1 MTDDTGRT
9 LAEQIAQL
17 TKVLTKQNKTTP
29 SSKGPG
35 HSASAMPN
43 QQYRGAATDQAAA
56 QKLIQSQGRM
66 SVATQGVTE
75 GLKKTTQAS
84 LAAAN
89 KMGTLSQ
96 AAGSAASSLTTI
108 ARAFGAGGALM
119 AIAKQLDETTDMY
132 RKVNSY
138 GQEFSGSML
147 QMQLAA
153 AGAALPLDQFAEAV
167 KNNARVLS
175 TVGTK
180 AFFDLNKQ
188 LRNSM
193 TDVGQLGMTTG
204 QLNTFMGNYMET
216 QRLYGNVS
224 GAMTEKSVQSMKS
237 LAIET
242 QKAALATGANR
253 DELAKATQE
262 VLRDTTL
269 RAKMSQVGANGNDAF
284 SQSLMKTTTYLAALP
299 GEAGKTLS
307 QMLAQS
313 VGRGTALMA
322 DQTAQFAEAGML
334 GVTDMMDNLA
344 RKVQAGT
351 ATGADVAEF
360 NRQFVA
366 EGERNMESL
375 KLQAASGNKAAE
387 ATIRMIL
394 EAKESLKKPI
404 EDPAKQKGITNFM
417 LNFQNLL
424 ENLSGTIRTKFFGGL
439 EKLMQGFEGFTESP
453 AFKAFQEKIGG
464 MAERLGKFLSET
476 ITPERLIAFGEGLAS
491 TAEAVVKFATFILGA
506 VETVTNA
513 FGWLSDK
520 IGVLGASVAVFATY
534 MATKFVAKQA
544 GNLLAERFTIGGRQ
558 ENLTQ
563 ALNRFAAGNSLR
575 VTLGGQGAGGQGGPD
590 LDGPDRDEHRDRERE
605 RSRNRNQDHNDPERR
620 RTRRPEIEGPQEP
633 RGRRIQR
640 RLQRFGD
647 TGQSFRQRAARV
659 LGSAARRP
667 GAVIRNVGSAAR
679 RAPAAIRNAG
689 SAGVRAIRA
698 APGRVINSRAAGRV
712 GGAVRNAGGAV
723 RRVGGAVRGGAGAIA
738 RGGMNIARGI
748 GPGALAGMAVSGAL
762 SLAPDFKGKE
772 TIQTMA
778 EFAAMGSMLGPI
790 GAAVGA
796 GVGALYANWD
806 DLSGVA
812 SSAFSAVKDYDYAG
826 AFKKAGDMLAPIGDA
841 AKWVGT
847 KYVEGWKAIGGFAM
861 DGITAIKDFD
871 YSGALTKAG
880 EFLAPVGEGAKWIV
894 GKYVDSWKAVG
905 GFAMDGLQA
914 IADFDY
920 AGAFNKAGELL
931 SPLKDGASWM
941 MDTYINTWKS
951 IGNGLMDGVNS
962 IANFDYAGM
971 WSGVKDA
978 GSSIMGTIS
987 GAFSSIGASL
997 GGVFDWASDLLMPKD
1012 GKGVFNTL
1020 MNLNPVTAAVN
1031 TMLTPSSAVAA
1042 PTNPQQQAA
1051 PQVNTDGMTSQMAE
1065 MKAQNNRISK
1075 ENSEL
1080 KAQMA
1085 VLLDQ
1090 ISKGNASNVGGLR
1103 DLINEQKKSNGS
1115 LSTLANNTI

>member
-1 MTDDTGRT
+1 MADLTSDDILKLSEQLAALNRT
-9 LAEQIAQL
+9 MMKAN
-17 TKVLTKQNKTTP
+17 KVTP

-35 HSASAMPN
+35 HAAQMPN

-89 KMGTLSQ
+89 KMGSLAS
-96 AAGSAASSLTTI
+96 AAGNAASSLTTI

-153 AGAALPLDQFAEAV
+153 AGAALPLEQFAEAV

-224 GAMTEKSVQSMKS
+224 GAMTEKSVASMKN

-269 RAKMSQVGANGNDAF
+269 RARMSQLGANGNDAF
-284 SQSLMKTTTYLAALP
+284 SKSLMVATTYMTALP

-313 VGRGTALMA
+313 VGRGSALLA
-322 DQTAQFAEAGML
+322 DQTAQFAEAGMM
-334 GVTDMMDNLA
+334 GVTDMMDNLS
-344 RKVQAGT
+344 RKIQAGT
-351 ATGADVAEF
+351 ATGQDVAEF

-366 EGERNMESL
+366 EGERNMETL

-387 ATIRMIL
+387 QTIRMIL

-491 TAEAVVKFATFILGA
+491 TAEAVVKFATFILTG
-506 VETVTNA
+506 VEKVTNA

-520 IGVLGASVAVFATY
+520 IGVLGASIAVFATY
-534 MATKFVAKQA
+534 MGGKFLIKQA
-544 GNLLAERFTIGGRQ
+544 GSLLAEKFTIGGRQ
-558 ENLTQ
+558 ENLSQ

-575 VTLGGQGAGGQGGPD
+575 VTPGGPGLGGGNNDND
-590 LDGPDRDEHRDRERE
+590 LPDRDDHRDRD
-605 RSRNRNQDHNDPERR
+605 RNRNRNDRDEPDRR
-620 RTRRPEIEGPQEP
+620 RTRRPEIEGPHEP
-633 RGRRIQR
+633 RGNRIQR
-640 RLQRFGD
+640 RLRQFGD
-647 TGQSFRQRAARV
+647 AGQSFRQRAART
-659 LGSAARRP
+659 LGAAVRRP
-667 GAVIRNVGSAAR
+667 GTMAR
-679 RAPAAIRNAG
+679 VAGRTGMRAL
-689 SAGVRAIRA
+689 RA
-698 APGRVINSRAAGRV
+698 APGRVVNSRVGARV
-712 GGAVRNAGGAV
+712 GGAVRSAGGAV
-723 RRVGGAVRGGAGAIA
+723 RRAGGSVARGAGAVA

-806 DLSGVA
+806 DLSGIA
-812 SSAFSAVKDYDYAG
+812 SSAFSAVKDFDYAG

-905 GFAMDGLQA
+905 GFAMDGIQA
-914 IADFDY
+914 IANFDY
-920 AGAFNKAGELL
+920 SGAFNKAGELL
-931 SPLKDGASWM
+931 QPLADGASWM

-951 IGNGLMDGVNS
+951 IGSGLMDGVNS
-962 IANFDYAGM
+962 IASFDYAGL

-978 GSSIMGTIS
+978 GASIMGTIS
-987 GAFSSIGASL
+987 SAFSSIGASL

-1012 GKGVFNTL
+1012 GKGIFNTL
-1020 MNLNPVTAAVN
+1020 MNLNPVTAVASQ
-1031 TMLTPSSAVAA
+1031 MLTPSSEVSA
-1042 PTNPQQQAA
+1042 PTNPQQQPA
-1051 PQVNTDGMTSQMAE
+1051 PQVNTDGMSSQMAE

-1090 ISKGNASNVGGLR
+1090 IAKGNASQVGGLK
-1103 DLINEQKKSNGS
+1103 DLINEQKKSNGN
-1115 LSTLANNTI
+1115 LSTLANNVI